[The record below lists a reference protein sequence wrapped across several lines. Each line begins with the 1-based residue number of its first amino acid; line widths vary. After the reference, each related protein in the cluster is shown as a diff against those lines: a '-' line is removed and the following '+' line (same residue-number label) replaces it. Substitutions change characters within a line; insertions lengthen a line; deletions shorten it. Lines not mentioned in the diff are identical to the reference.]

1 MDIRLD
7 KNGEEIFTTV
17 IGDFLIRWGIFSMV
31 GGLLFAVAMNAKDFE
46 KNRLKNLQEAG
57 SFLEQKK
64 DQLKTNCISDIREIV
79 NTVNLVN
86 YDLIKLSENNFKM
99 NDKKTIAINSKDKK
113 LFYKVKLCEKLL
125 EDFNKLEM
133 INE

>member
-31 GGLLFAVAMNAKDFE
+31 GGLLFAVAMNEKDFE
-46 KNRLKNLQEAG
+46 KNRLKHLQEAG

-64 DQLKTNCISDIREIV
+64 DKLKTNCMSDIREIV

>member
-1 MDIRLD
+1 MDIKLD

-46 KNRLKNLQEAG
+46 KNRLKHLQEAG

-64 DQLKTNCISDIREIV
+64 DNLKTNCMNDIREIV

-99 NDKKTIAINSKDKK
+99 NDKKTIAINSKDKT

>member
-46 KNRLKNLQEAG
+46 KNILKHLQEAG

-113 LFYKVKLCEKLL
+113 LFYTVKLCEKLL

>member
-46 KNRLKNLQEAG
+46 KNRLKHLQEAG

-113 LFYKVKLCEKLL
+113 LFYTVKLCEKLL